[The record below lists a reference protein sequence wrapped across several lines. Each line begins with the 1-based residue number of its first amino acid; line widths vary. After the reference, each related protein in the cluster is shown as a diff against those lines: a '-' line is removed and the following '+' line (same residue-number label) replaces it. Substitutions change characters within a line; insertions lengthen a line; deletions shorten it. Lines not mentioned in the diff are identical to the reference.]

1 MADMD
6 EISKPKRPPPLI
18 DSTHQYI
25 CLSIP
30 SSIAM
35 IMTYMMEMAA
45 MRYTFPYCF
54 MLGRQTSRRRKENV
68 RKFERLCPKIQRKR
82 TDGRAAFFFFLPLP
96 YFPFHTA
103 SSIEVEPHPLV
114 EIRLVTFFFFCG
126 PLPRPPPPKCN
137 VRQQQIVIPNRVTL
151 PYNLPILVG
160 EKGGTSIRR
169 R

>member
-25 CLSIP
+25 CLSIL

-35 IMTYMMEMAA
+35 MMTYMMEMAA

-82 TDGRAAFFFFLPLP
+82 TDGRAAFFFFFSFFFFLLLP
-96 YFPFHTA
+96 YFPFQTT

-126 PLPRPPPPKCN
+126 PLPRPPLPN
-137 VRQQQIVIPNRVTL
+137 VTCDNSRL
-151 PYNLPILVG
+151 
-160 EKGGTSIRR
+160 
-169 R
+169 

>member
-35 IMTYMMEMAA
+35 MMTYMMEMAA

-54 MLGRQTSRRRKENV
+54 MLGRQTSRRRKEKCEKL
-68 RKFERLCPKIQRKR
+68 RATMSQDSKKA
-82 TDGRAAFFFFLPLP
+82 DGRAAFFFFFSFFFLPLP
-96 YFPFHTA
+96 YFPFHPA

-126 PLPRPPPPKCN
+126 PLPRPPL
-137 VRQQQIVIPNRVTL
+137 QM
-151 PYNLPILVG
+151 
-160 EKGGTSIRR
+160 
-169 R
+169 

>member
-18 DSTHQYI
+18 DSTRQYI

-35 IMTYMMEMAA
+35 IMMVMTYMMEMAA

-54 MLGRQTSRRRKENV
+54 MLGSRQAEGKRKG

-82 TDGRAAFFFFLPLP
+82 AGGRPFSFSSSPSSSFLNLT
-96 YFPFHTA
+96 FPFHTT

-114 EIRLVTFFFFCG
+114 EIRLVTFFLFCG
-126 PLPRPPPPKCN
+126 PLPRPPS
-137 VRQQQIVIPNRVTL
+137 QM
-151 PYNLPILVG
+151 
-160 EKGGTSIRR
+160 
-169 R
+169 

>member
-18 DSTHQYI
+18 DSTRQYI

-35 IMTYMMEMAA
+35 IMMVMTYMMEMAA

-54 MLGRQTSRRRKENV
+54 MLGRQTSRIRKKKCE
-68 RKFERLCPKIQRKR
+68 KIRATMSQDSKKAG
-82 TDGRAAFFFFLPLP
+82 GRAAFFFFFFSFFFLPLP
-96 YFPFHTA
+96 YFPLHTA

-126 PLPRPPPPKCN
+126 PLPRPPLPN
-137 VRQQQIVIPNRVTL
+137 VTCDNSRL
-151 PYNLPILVG
+151 
-160 EKGGTSIRR
+160 
-169 R
+169 